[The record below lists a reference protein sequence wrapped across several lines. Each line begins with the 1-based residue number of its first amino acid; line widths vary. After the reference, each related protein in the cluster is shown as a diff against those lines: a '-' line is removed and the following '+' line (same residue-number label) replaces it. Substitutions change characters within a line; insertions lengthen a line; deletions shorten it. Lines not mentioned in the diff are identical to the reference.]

1 LLKENNVKKGFFE
14 HAQFVALRDAL
25 PSFLKGFV
33 TFAYITGWRVSEKT
47 ELTWN

>member
-33 TFAYITGWRVSEKT
+33 TFAYITGWRVSEIT